1 MAIEVLTN
9 ADHSSI
15 VQKPKHDL
23 ESIFYV
29 LLCFCFRYSGPR
41 GIKAVY
47 EEELSLDKWYFANQ
61 SYDSLATWK
70 SGTLYEFENRV
81 MRFLPPYFDNLKS
94 CLYQLFD
101 CVFTPHTYTTPEG
114 KTRLL
119 RAFDD
124 NDATHALMSK
134 ILEDMVTNLPDDD
147 QWAPVPRRMRAS
159 GPSSRRHV
167 AFGFD
172 NKSRTSRDRGSR
184 KESGR
189 KDGGVSQASVQLS
202 IGQDSGDAGPSG
214 AGSHSNNRS
223 GDPVIGQSG
232 ATGKRSSVDPV
243 TVTPSG
249 GTAASTSST
258 SKKRRL

>member
-41 GIKAVY
+41 GIMAEY
-47 EEELSLDKWYFANQ
+47 QEELSLDRWYFANQ

-114 KTRLL
+114 KTHLL
-119 RAFDD
+119 RAFND
-124 NDATHALMSK
+124 NDATHAPMLK

-147 QWAPVPRRMRAS
+147 QWSPASRPMRAS
-159 GPSSRRHV
+159 VPSSRRHV
-167 AFGFD
+167 FFGFD
-172 NKSRTSRDRGSR
+172 NKRTSRDRSSR
-184 KESGR
+184 KGSGR

-214 AGSHSNNRS
+214 ARSHSDNQ
-223 GDPVIGQSG
+223 GGEPVIGQSG
-232 ATGKRSSVDPV
+232 ATGKRRSVDPV

-258 SKKRRL
+258 SKKCRL